1 MQYEM
6 KKEVAELAALT
17 GMSEEDIGK
26 KFDLFRGYIAQNRR
40 EQMQVLTAISEA
52 KEKKAAADA
61 KAAFEAKLEAGTAV
75 WRKVSGEWMI
85 QVTGQEVNVGDI
97 VEVER
102 KDGSKS
108 KHVISKIA
116 TKTEEGTFCK

>member
-1 MQYEM
+1 MTCFVDTSHRTAESKCKSSQQLVKP
-6 KKEVAELAALT
+6 KKRKQPLT
-17 GMSEEDIGK
+17 QK
-26 KFDLFRGYIAQNRR
+26 PLLKQ
-40 EQMQVLTAISEA
+40 
-52 KEKKAAADA
+52 
-61 KAAFEAKLEAGTAV
+61 KLEAGTAV

-116 TKTEEGTFCK
+116 TKTEEGTFL